1 MPPTPR
7 TDAGQQAAESP
18 SVGDRRR
25 LLLGVGLVAAGFG
38 VALAGPGAASVT
50 GSGARIGAAVA
61 IGAVVAFVAL
71 LVFGRREPFS
81 PTQALLWLPG
91 DERE

>member
-1 MPPTPR
+1 MPPAPPA
-7 TDAGQQAAESP
+7 DAGQQP
-18 SVGDRRR
+18 STGATAGDRKR

-61 IGAVVAFVAL
+61 LGGAVAFVAL
-71 LVFGRREPFS
+71 LIFGRRDPFS
-81 PTQALLWLPG
+81 PTQALLWLDG
-91 DERE
+91 DDE